1 MAQFLKVGFR
11 WINLDQVRYVNFH
24 GPEPGI
30 PAQSPLAQTHCEIV
44 FDSHTTLSLMG
55 ADAEAL
61 RSLLERRQT

>member
-11 WINLDQVRYVNFH
+11 WINLDQIRYINVH

-30 PAQSPLAQTHCEIV
+30 PPTSPLAQAHCEIV
-44 FDSHTTLSLMG
+44 FDPHTTLSLQG

-61 RSLLERRQT
+61 RSMLEGRQS